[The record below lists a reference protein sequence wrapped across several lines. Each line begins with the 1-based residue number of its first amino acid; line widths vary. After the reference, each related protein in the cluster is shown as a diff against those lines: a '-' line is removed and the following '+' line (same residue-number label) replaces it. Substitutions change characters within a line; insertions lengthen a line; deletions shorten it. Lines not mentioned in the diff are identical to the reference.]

1 MVLLEVAMYIKDI
14 QEEECET
21 AIKVNFID
29 PQNGKAA
36 EGEDP
41 SNIKQHETILTA
53 CWKYPEEQ
61 HQSFEFTKC
70 PSVHEC
76 WCILSKEICMHIARG
91 LLQICERI
99 QNGGFISCCCSCL
112 GS

>member
-36 EGEDP
+36 EGDDP

-61 HQSFEFTKC
+61 HQS
-70 PSVHEC
+70 
-76 WCILSKEICMHIARG
+76 LSSLNVQVFMDAG
-91 LLQICERI
+91 A
-99 QNGGFISCCCSCL
+99 SCRRKFACTRSAADM
-112 GS
+112 

>member
-36 EGEDP
+36 EGDDP

-76 WCILSKEICMHIARG
+76 WCILSKEICMHAV
-91 LLQICERI
+91 
-99 QNGGFISCCCSCL
+99 CCRYVKEYKMGVLSAAAAPA
-112 GS
+112 

>member
-41 SNIKQHETILTA
+41 SYQTT
-53 CWKYPEEQ
+53 
-61 HQSFEFTKC
+61 
-70 PSVHEC
+70 
-76 WCILSKEICMHIARG
+76 
-91 LLQICERI
+91 
-99 QNGGFISCCCSCL
+99 
-112 GS
+112 